1 MGVCLVFVVRSSFVG
16 CPAPLAAEVVSVAQS
31 FGVGVAAVRPSGRSF
46 SGWVCVCSF
55 GSFAAAR
62 EFARAVGVRFFGE
75 SDTYFAVRAVGRR
88 WRVSVPCLSP
98 AVVVRVWRGR
108 PRFGRFRLVVAG

>member
-1 MGVCLVFVVRSSFVG
+1 MFVRSSFVG
-16 CPAPLAAEVVSVAQS
+16 CPAPVAAEVVSVAQS
-31 FGVGVAAVRPSGRSF
+31 FGVGVAAIRPSGRSF

-55 GSFAAAR
+55 GSEAAALRFAAA
-62 EFARAVGVRFFGE
+62 VGVELFGAA
-75 SDTYFAVRAVGRR
+75 DTYFAVRSVGRR

-108 PRFGRFRLVVAG
+108 PRLGRFRLVVGG